1 MRIGGLQK
9 QSFIDWEGRMVAV
22 VFAQGCNFRCGY
34 CHNPSLVIP
43 QLIAK
48 SDGISEDEVLSFLD
62 SRCGWLDGV
71 VISGGEPTLQP
82 DLKPFI
88 RGIKEMGYPVKLD
101 TNGTNPELLQE
112 LIAEQLL
119 DFVAM
124 DVKTIPSYE
133 RYAEVTPLSKPL
145 FDKVRQ
151 SMALLLQG
159 DIAYQLRTTI
169 IPGHHTSEDVHQL
182 KQQMASCPDYRLQEF
197 REGDTVGCYL

>member
-22 VFAQGCNFRCGY
+22 VFTQGCNFRCGY

-48 SDGISEDEVLSFLD
+48 SDSISEDEVLSFLD

-71 VISGGEPTLQP
+71 VISGGEPTLHP
-82 DLKPFI
+82 DLKLFI

-101 TNGTNPELLQE
+101 TNGTNPKLLEE
-112 LIAEQLL
+112 LIAEHLV

-124 DVKTIPSYE
+124 DVKTIPCYE
-133 RYAEVTPLSKPL
+133 RYVEVTPLSKTL
-145 FDKVRQ
+145 FVKVQQ
-151 SMALLLQG
+151 SMALLQQNNVP
-159 DIAYQLRTTI
+159 YQFRTTI
-169 IPGHHTSEDVHQL
+169 IPAHHTSEDVHLL

-197 REGDTVGCYL
+197 RKGDTVGCYL